1 MARPVRSKSRPRS
14 PSKASIADDS
24 TDILSCIRG
33 SRKAC
38 VSYVDRSGRSSTTR
52 IIWPI
57 ALLPGDST
65 SYVVAWC
72 ERRAAFRSFRIDRIT
87 SWMSLYERAERSRKA
102 LLAEWNDSASSG

>member
-1 MARPVRSKSRPRS
+1 MARPARANGGPRS
-14 PSKASIADDS
+14 RSEAPIADDT

-38 VSYVDRSGRSSTTR
+38 VSYVDRSGRSTTTR
-52 IIWPI
+52 LIWPI
-57 ALLPGDST
+57 ALLPGDGT

-87 SWMSLYERAERSRKA
+87 GWMSLYERAERSRRA
-102 LLAEWNDSASSG
+102 LLAEWRASAESG